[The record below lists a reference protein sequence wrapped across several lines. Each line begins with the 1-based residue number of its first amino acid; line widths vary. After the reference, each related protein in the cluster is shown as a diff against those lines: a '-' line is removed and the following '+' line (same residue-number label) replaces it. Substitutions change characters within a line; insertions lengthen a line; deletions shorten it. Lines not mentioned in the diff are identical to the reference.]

1 MISFSIQTKAFY
13 SAASTGWGL
22 MIDAVAAETGLI
34 SKKLA
39 RAQAK
44 QTLENI
50 NTKWPR
56 DNRGWFCHYTG
67 DTFQPVGS

>member
-1 MISFSIQTKAFY
+1 
-13 SAASTGWGL
+13 

-67 DTFQPVGS
+67 DTFQPVGCLNS